1 MSTRQRTEVS
11 FSPAPAAWRYSFI
24 ARALHRIVALLIVF
38 TTALGWRMLFIEK
51 EPGAAEWFDLH
62 RSIGLTIFSLVAL
75 RLVWRLAHSPE
86 PLPSSLPRWQRGL
99 ASVTHWLLYLLMV
112 VIPITGYLGA
122 SHTKSGVAWFGRPT
136 PAWATP
142 DHDLAEQLFF
152 VHGTLVWV
160 LVALVALHV
169 AGALKH
175 WLIDRD
181 GTFARMGYARRVE
194 R

>member
-1 MSTRQRTEVS
+1 MNTRRRSEVS
-11 FSPAPAAWRYSFI
+11 FSPAPAQWRYSVL
-24 ARALHRIVALLIVF
+24 ARALHWVVALLIVF

-75 RLVWRLAHSPE
+75 RLVWRLAHRPE
-86 PLPSSLPRWQRGL
+86 PLPDGMPKWQVRL
-99 ASVTHWLLYLLMV
+99 AVVTHWLLYMLMI
-112 VIPITGYLGA
+112 VIPVVGYLGA
-122 SHTKSGVAWFGRPT
+122 SYTKSGVAWFGR
-136 PAWATP
+136 ATP
-142 DHDLAEQLFF
+142 RWAEPNHDLAEQFF
-152 VHGTLVWV
+152 DVHGTLVWV

-175 WLIDRD
+175 WLIDKD
-181 GTFARMGYARRVE
+181 GTFQRMGYARR